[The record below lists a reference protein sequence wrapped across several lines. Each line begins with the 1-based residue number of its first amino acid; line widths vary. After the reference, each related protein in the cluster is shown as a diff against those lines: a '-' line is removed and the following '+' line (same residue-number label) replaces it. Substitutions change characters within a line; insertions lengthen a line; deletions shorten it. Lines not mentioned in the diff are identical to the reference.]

1 MESYDSGVEPFPLKE
16 IGTCKLAV
24 VAGLFSLLCPTGIGG
39 LIGLILGILGLGQI
53 RASKGDLGGAPM
65 AWLGIVFGLAQVLVV
80 GVLFNQV
87 RSYRGESPAVVQTF
101 MSQLSAG
108 DMESP
113 KGAMTTGL
121 RPMLDNR
128 DGQALRK
135 QLEEA
140 LGTFVAVGEAKRVEV
155 SWKTDRFV
163 VEADYDL
170 VFSKGAPAAAKFTL
184 VREYDALRVSAF
196 EVRSPVLRVPLAI
209 KGKQSQEL
217 GSFAGDKAG
226 GGRKLKEFR

>member
-1 MESYDSGVEPFPLKE
+1 METHGSGAEPFALKQV
-16 IGTCKLAV
+16 GTCKLAV
-24 VAGLFSLLCPTGIGG
+24 AGGLFSLLCPTGIGG

-65 AWLGIVFGLAQVLVV
+65 AWMGIVLGLAQLLVV

-87 RSYRGESPAVVQTF
+87 SSYRGEAPEVVEAF
-101 MSQLSAG
+101 MSHLSAA
-108 DMESP
+108 DMERLNRT
-113 KGAMTTGL
+113 MTTGL
-121 RPMLDNR
+121 RPLLDNR
-128 DGQALRK
+128 DGQALRE

-140 LGTFVAVGEAKRVEV
+140 LGTFVAVGEAKRVDV
-155 SWKTDRFV
+155 SWKTDRFI
-163 VEADYDL
+163 VEADYEL

-217 GSFAGDKAG
+217 GSFAGDKVG
-226 GGRKLKEFR
+226 GGRKLKEFK